1 MIPNGFLHGGMLMKE
16 ADIVSRELIE
26 KGWIKVWMIFEVQ
39 AAAEDVCVSALKKHV
54 DGLGAQSYVKIME
67 QSFTDVDKIDAPDGL
82 KQRGVNNLFTQV
94 SEVTLMARDFEGVMN
109 AVINYAPTAVE
120 IVAPEK
126 ITISMRDAQNA
137 LVSVADMMHKFANAG
152 IGGMLIKGE

>member
-1 MIPNGFLHGGMLMKE
+1 MKE
-16 ADIVSRELIE
+16 SDIVSRELIE
-26 KGWIKVWMIFEVQ
+26 KGWIKVWAVFEVQ
-39 AAAEDVCVSALKKHV
+39 AALKDVCINALKKHV
-54 DGLGAQSYVKIME
+54 DDLGAQSYVKILE
-67 QSFTDVDKIDAPDGL
+67 KSFTDVDKIDAPEGL
-82 KQRGVNNLFTQV
+82 KQRGVKNLFTQV
-94 SEVTLMARDFEGVMN
+94 SEVTFMVRDFEGVMN

>member
-1 MIPNGFLHGGMLMKE
+1 MKE
-16 ADIVSRELIE
+16 SDIVSRELIE
-26 KGWIKVWMIFEVQ
+26 KGWIKVWMVFEVQ
-39 AAAEDVCVSALKKHV
+39 AASKDVCVNALKKHV
-54 DGLGAQSYVKIME
+54 EGLGAQSYVKIME

-82 KQRGVNNLFTQV
+82 KQRGVKNLFTQV